1 MGTAGAANR
10 TGFPTTVPGKISSAE
25 YLWSADNGNFFKT
38 FWLSS
43 SLILWKHAAHII
55 KYSMDH
61 CRNGLTILNFGELA
75 SPPYPSGGGSG
86 GGGSGSAG
94 SGTTGS
100 AGGGSDTESD
110 QESVGSRSSVNFV
123 PSFF

>member
-1 MGTAGAANR
+1 
-10 TGFPTTVPGKISSAE
+10 
-25 YLWSADNGNFFKT
+25 
-38 FWLSS
+38 
-43 SLILWKHAAHII
+43 
-55 KYSMDH
+55 MDH

-110 QESVGSRSSVNFV
+110 QESVGSRSSVNFI
-123 PSFF
+123 PSFYNDHDYNLPQEKLSCTLILIYSCPLVASDYVNI

>member
-1 MGTAGAANR
+1 M
-10 TGFPTTVPGKISSAE
+10 
-25 YLWSADNGNFFKT
+25 
-38 FWLSS
+38 
-43 SLILWKHAAHII
+43 
-55 KYSMDH
+55 YSVDH

-110 QESVGSRSSVNFV
+110 QGSSVGASVKSTLNKLRLDSSPRKV
-123 PSFF
+123 PSILELQLI

>member
-1 MGTAGAANR
+1 M
-10 TGFPTTVPGKISSAE
+10 E
-25 YLWSADNGNFFKT
+25 
-38 FWLSS
+38 
-43 SLILWKHAAHII
+43 
-55 KYSMDH
+55 H

-75 SPPYPSGGGSG
+75 SPPYPSGGGSGG

-110 QESVGSRSSVNFV
+110 QESVGPCLSVKYSCLFSDPV
-123 PSFF
+123 QVEL

>member
-1 MGTAGAANR
+1 M
-10 TGFPTTVPGKISSAE
+10 E
-25 YLWSADNGNFFKT
+25 
-38 FWLSS
+38 
-43 SLILWKHAAHII
+43 
-55 KYSMDH
+55 H

-110 QESVGSRSSVNFV
+110 QESAGALSSVKYIPWSV
-123 PSFF
+123 FFGLVLDHVKFSAQYPLFEVSLDENKELKIKRN